1 MSGYESLVVW
11 QKAMALAR
19 QAYRLSHMFPAGERY
34 ALADQVR
41 RAAVSVPSNI
51 AEGQGRA
58 TRGEFRQFLGHA
70 RGSLYELETQICL
83 AVQFEY
89 ISETVG
95 DEFMRASQEV
105 RKLLN
110 GLMGSLQRSLTNNQR
125 LTTNN

>member
-1 MSGYESLVVW
+1 MSGYEKLVVW
-11 QKAMALAR
+11 QKAMVLAK
-19 QAYRLSHMFPAGERY
+19 QAYHLSHAFPAIERF

-41 RAAVSVPSNI
+41 RSAVSVPSNI

-58 TRGEFRQFLGHA
+58 TRGEFRQFLCHA

-83 AVQFEY
+83 AVQFGY
-89 ISETVG
+89 IGKSAG
-95 DEFMRASQEV
+95 REFMKGSCEV

-110 GLMGSLQRSLTNNQR
+110 GLIGSLRQSLTNNQQ